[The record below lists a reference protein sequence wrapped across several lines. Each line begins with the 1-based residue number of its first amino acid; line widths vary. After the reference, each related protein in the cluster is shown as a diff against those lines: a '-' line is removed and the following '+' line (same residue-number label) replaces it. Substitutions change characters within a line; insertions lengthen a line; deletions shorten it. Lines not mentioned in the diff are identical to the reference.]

1 MHQHFSSAS
10 IMKGKKRGQ
19 SSVELLVLFSVGLA
33 IVLIII
39 TANQQTFFSLNS
51 QYDSEKARA
60 VVNDIADAAERV
72 YSQGVGAK
80 TRIYVSIPPLV
91 NEINISGNVV
101 DIELLSGDSHRNIY
115 RTFNFNVEGNLT
127 KEEGNYWVL
136 VESKNGY
143 VSVLRALAIYLCG
156 NAFKGS
162 GEDCDTSDLGGNS
175 CLSLGYYG
183 GALSCTLSC
192 TYNVSDCAPVGY
204 FVWLLNTEAKFDSGS
219 FINTYTNGNDVELNP
234 GQAVGYYANVNDS
247 GYTSVVW
254 SNISFGEPLPYM
266 EELPNYGES
275 DYGADMGGNV
285 LLMHLNEQSGAISD
299 FSGNSNTGI
308 VSGAD
313 YGLAGKFKSALKFS
327 GYNYVDAGNSAS
339 LGIMDDLTIEAW
351 IKPNGSIRK
360 GTIYNRTLSTFEYD
374 TGNGNEPSIIST
386 GNGIY
391 AIAYRGNLSDG
402 FIATINISSDG
413 QIANS
418 VTDLLEYDASDGYEP
433 AIINVGTGIYAIAY
447 RGQGD
452 DGFIATINISSDGQI
467 ANSVTDLFEYDT
479 GNGYNPSIISTGN
492 GIYAIAYRSNASDG
506 FITTINISSDGD
518 IKNGAIHSMEYDTTA
533 GNTPQIFHVSN
544 NIYAVAYRG
553 AGSDGFIKTLEISS
567 GSISG
572 VISSFEYDS
581 ANGYEPSV
589 LELSQSKYAVVHK
602 GTGSDG
608 FISTFEIISD
618 KGIFKQGSYGI
629 DANSTNAFATV
640 NNDTITASLPSSS
653 TGWIHIAMTY
663 DKDSSPSQKLY
674 VNGLPKNNATISF
687 QISSNSNNFT
697 IGKFFNGTIDEV
709 AVYNRVLADS
719 EILNH
724 YKRGI
729 LNLSIMYRTCDD
741 INCNGDAW
749 LSSISNSTLKIINAT
764 NRFFQINATLS
775 SDDSGYSPEL
785 NNVSVSYHTQ

>member
-1 MHQHFSSAS
+1 
-10 IMKGKKRGQ
+10 
-19 SSVELLVLFSVGLA
+19 
-33 IVLIII
+33 
-39 TANQQTFFSLNS
+39 
-51 QYDSEKARA
+51 
-60 VVNDIADAAERV
+60 
-72 YSQGVGAK
+72 
-80 TRIYVSIPPLV
+80 
-91 NEINISGNVV
+91 
-101 DIELLSGDSHRNIY
+101 
-115 RTFNFNVEGNLT
+115 
-127 KEEGNYWVL
+127 
-136 VESKNGY
+136 
-143 VSVLRALAIYLCG
+143 
-156 NAFKGS
+156 
-162 GEDCDTSDLGGNS
+162 
-175 CLSLGYYG
+175 
-183 GALSCTLSC
+183 
-192 TYNVSDCAPVGY
+192 
-204 FVWLLNTEAKFDSGS
+204 
-219 FINTYTNGNDVELNP
+219 
-234 GQAVGYYANVNDS
+234 
-247 GYTSVVW
+247 
-254 SNISFGEPLPYM
+254 
-266 EELPNYGES
+266 
-275 DYGADMGGNV
+275 
-285 LLMHLNEQSGAISD
+285 
-299 FSGNSNTGI
+299 
-308 VSGAD
+308 
-313 YGLAGKFKSALKFS
+313 
-327 GYNYVDAGNSAS
+327 
-339 LGIMDDLTIEAW
+339 
-351 IKPNGSIRK
+351 
-360 GTIYNRTLSTFEYD
+360 
-374 TGNGNEPSIIST
+374 
-386 GNGIY
+386 
-391 AIAYRGNLSDG
+391 
-402 FIATINISSDG
+402 
-413 QIANS
+413 
-418 VTDLLEYDASDGYEP
+418 
-433 AIINVGTGIYAIAY
+433 
-447 RGQGD
+447 
-452 DGFIATINISSDGQI
+452 
-467 ANSVTDLFEYDT
+467 
-479 GNGYNPSIISTGN
+479 
-492 GIYAIAYRSNASDG
+492 
-506 FITTINISSDGD
+506 
-518 IKNGAIHSMEYDTTA
+518 MEYDTTA